1 VRHPRDHRQRH
12 RQRRIG
18 SVRKKLSAGVLS
30 LDDVAEGR
38 GASLFVSGLA
48 SDIDNPGAPSLEVN
62 LARARLDH
70 AVQQMDLLN
79 YRIDYLERR
88 AASSIGATERELE
101 DLMWARDELAG
112 RAASV
117 AHLSSQLEWS
127 RDEESSV
134 CLDVDGWDDY

>member
-30 LDDVAEGR
+30 LDDVREGP

-48 SDIDNPGAPSLEVN
+48 SNIFNPGAASLEVN

-70 AVQQMDLLN
+70 AAQQMDLLKS
-79 YRIDYLERR
+79 RIDYLERR

-101 DLMWARDELAG
+101 DLIWARDELAMRG
-112 RAASV
+112 AAV

-127 RDEESSV
+127 RDEESEA
-134 CLDVDGWDDY
+134 CLDVDGWDEY